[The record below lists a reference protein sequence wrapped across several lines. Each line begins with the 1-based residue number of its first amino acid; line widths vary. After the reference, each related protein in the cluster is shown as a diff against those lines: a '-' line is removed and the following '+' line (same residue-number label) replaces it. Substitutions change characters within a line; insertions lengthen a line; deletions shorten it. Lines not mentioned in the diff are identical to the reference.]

1 MANMNRAFGVS
12 VTVSKHEG
20 QPPITAPLAVVAKD
34 DRDAELVAARLAG
47 PGASAETLRELT
59 SQEALE
65 YGLDLDEHGSA
76 KALPILNL

>member
-1 MANMNRAFGVS
+1 MNKAFGVT
-12 VTVSKHEG
+12 VTVPQPDG
-20 QPPITAPLAVVAKD
+20 QAAKTAPLAVVATGE
-34 DRDAELVAARLAG
+34 RDAELVAARVAG